1 MLCGAVILKVW
12 CGGPLGISETL
23 LWGSWVHNPKMLIVF
38 FILMFLS
45 SSLTV
50 TEVYVLCLFCFHIR
64 RNKKIELE
72 NMYFV
77 AVAVWNCFSGKI
89 LKPVNIDLKFR
100 TCMISA
106 QKSVS
111 CTEQNL
117 NKYSL
122 NKWRQSPYI
131 FLTNYI
137 SVINDVISSHRECLE
152 YRQAPCFQT
161 FRFIYL
167 LINHEYTNYHF
178 HLLRQWFFPW
188 KKENVCVFF
197 C

>member
-1 MLCGAVILKVW
+1 
-12 CGGPLGISETL
+12 
-23 LWGSWVHNPKMLIVF
+23 
-38 FILMFLS
+38 MFLS

-50 TEVYVLCLFCFHIR
+50 TEVYDLCLFCFHIR

-77 AVAVWNCFSGKI
+77 AVAVWNYFSGKI
-89 LKPVNIDLKFR
+89 LKPVNIDIKFR

-106 QKSVS
+106 QKSMS

-137 SVINDVISSHRECLE
+137 SVINDVINIHRECLE

-161 FRFIYL
+161 FRLIYL

-178 HLLRQWFFPW
+178 HLRQWFFPW
-188 KKENVCVFF
+188 KKENVFF
-197 C
+197 LKNSTILCFHKCFSELVMWVHTYLILKCNCNGLIWNSK